1 MAPQNKIFE
10 EVQRIVRWHYQWV
23 VVFDYLE
30 GHTLPESIH
39 FRGLPPFWTV
49 SWPFFFKISGP
60 LTDALPGA
68 NHSKP
73 DDRSLPRRNL
83 LRGRALMLSS
93 SQRVARRMGV
103 QSGSILTSDEFGD
116 ETPLW
121 YYVLKEAE
129 VHS

>member
-1 MAPQNKIFE
+1 MGKGMAPQNKIFE

-116 ETPLW
+116 ETPLR
-121 YYVLKEAE
+121 
-129 VHS
+129 

>member
-1 MAPQNKIFE
+1 MGKGTAPQNKNFE

-30 GHTLPESIH
+30 RHTLPEGIH

-49 SWPFFFKISGP
+49 SWPFFFKISVP

-83 LRGRALMLSS
+83 LRGRALMLPS

-121 YYVLKEAE
+121 Y
-129 VHS
+129 

>member
-1 MAPQNKIFE
+1 MDGE
-10 EVQRIVRWHYQWV
+10 EVLQPSLKI
-23 VVFDYLE
+23 D
-30 GHTLPESIH
+30 T
-39 FRGLPPFWTV
+39 
-49 SWPFFFKISGP
+49 KISGP

-83 LRGRALMLSS
+83 LRGRALMLPS
-93 SQRVARRMGV
+93 SQRVASRMGV

-121 YYVLKEAE
+121 CYVLKEAE